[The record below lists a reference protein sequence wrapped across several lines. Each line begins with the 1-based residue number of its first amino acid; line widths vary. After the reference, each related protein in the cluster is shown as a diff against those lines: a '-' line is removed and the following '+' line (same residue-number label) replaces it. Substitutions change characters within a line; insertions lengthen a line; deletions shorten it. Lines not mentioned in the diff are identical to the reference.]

1 MPQQKREIVL
11 ITIIVAL
18 GGFLL
23 GFDASVISGVVKFIE
38 PEFNLSKIELG
49 WAVSSITLTAALGTL
64 VAGPL
69 SDRLGR
75 RRLLTYASVLFTI
88 SALGSALAPT
98 FFWLIVARLIGGL
111 AVGVALIIAPV
122 YIAEVAPPRYRGL
135 LVSFNQLNI
144 VIGISIA
151 FFTNYLIL
159 QFGQS
164 DAGWAQALGFGK
176 WNWRWMLGLETLP
189 AIFYFLGLF
198 FVPRSP
204 RWLMMM
210 NREEEAR
217 KVMRRF
223 SPEEGIAEQVNEVKA
238 SLAESRKRKPVSLN
252 DLFAPELRFVLTV
265 GLVVAVFQQITGI
278 NSVLFYA
285 PMIFEQTGIGTDSSF
300 VQAILVG
307 LTNLVATV
315 VAMATIDR
323 LGRKPLLI
331 VGMAGMALCLF
342 VLTFGFYSATYTI
355 RDEALASYPA
365 EVDRTA
371 LETLKGQQFESEGA
385 FKLALTNTLGEKTV
399 EQFTTTLV
407 NGAISLNTLV
417 ILLGI
422 LGFVA
427 AYAGSIGP
435 VMWVLFSELFP
446 NRVRGLAISFVG
458 LVNLSIAFGIQLI
471 FPWEL
476 ARLGSGTTFLIYAL
490 FAVLGLLFIVTKVPE
505 TKGKT
510 LEELEALLVKRDVE
524 LTTTKTSARL

>member
-1 MPQQKREIVL
+1 MTNSPKKQDIIL

-64 VAGPL
+64 IAGPL
-69 SDRLGR
+69 SDNLGR
-75 RRLLTYASVLFTI
+75 KRLLTYAAILFTV
-88 SALGSALAPT
+88 SAIGSALAPT

-159 QFGQS
+159 QLGQS
-164 DAGWAQALGFGK
+164 DMTWTQALGLER

-189 AIFYFLGLF
+189 ALFYFLGLF

-204 RWLMMM
+204 RWLMMK
-210 NREEEAR
+210 NREDEAR
-217 KVMRRF
+217 RIMMRF
-223 SPEEGIAEQVNEVKA
+223 NAEAGIARQMEEVRISLEENKNRNKA
-238 SLAESRKRKPVSLN
+238 SFRE
-252 DLFAPELRFVLTV
+252 LFAPELRLVMTV
-265 GLVVAVFQQITGI
+265 GLVVAIFQQATGI

-285 PMIFEQTGIGTDSSF
+285 PMIFEQTGIGTDASF

-315 VAMATIDR
+315 VAMATIDK
-323 LGRKPLLI
+323 LGRKPLLTI
-331 VGMAGMALCLF
+331 GMAGMAVCLF
-342 VLTFGFYSATYTI
+342 LLTFGFYSATYTI
-355 RDEALASYPA
+355 TEKTLNDLPESI
-365 EVDRTA
+365 EVSSLTA
-371 LETLKGQQFESEGA
+371 LQGQAFDSEIE
-385 FKLALTNTLGEKTV
+385 FRQALTEVLGEATIA
-399 EQFTTTLV
+399 ESGTTLV
-407 NGAISLNTLV
+407 NTSIILNTQI

-427 AYAGSIGP
+427 AYAASIGP

-446 NRVRGLAISFVG
+446 NRIRGIAISFVG
-458 LVNLSIAFGIQLI
+458 LINLGVAFGVQLL

-476 ARLGSGTTFLIYAL
+476 ESLGSGTTFLIYASL
-490 FAVLGLLFIVTKVPE
+490 AVVGLIFIMAKVPE

-510 LEELEALLVKRDVE
+510 LEELEAQLVK
-524 LTTTKTSARL
+524 